1 MERAV
6 IEIFDHLRPDVTPY
20 IVQSKWVYDRNLP
33 VIEELQRRKIPF
45 SLLPDKKGWP
55 RLGMPKSLKE
65 FLGIVT
71 ALLSGNVT
79 LAKAMR
85 GKHALYSASLYGA
98 YFNYLAALYCRLTGK
113 RVIHHF
119 HDLRQSP
126 RPLRIWSWFV
136 TDFVHNTQF
145 GYRAIAVTHPH
156 IRRKHNVV
164 IPCMVDAQVS
174 SPPDPAVLETLHG
187 RRNLFFVGQVS
198 RHKGID
204 LLLEAFGLVAS
215 SHAEAM
221 LHIVGDCPNN
231 FREELERLCSDR
243 RVAGRVKY
251 WGYRPDAL
259 CLLQSAY
266 LYVHT
271 SPPSR
276 FQESFG
282 RSVVEAMALGVP
294 TVCFRS
300 GALQE
305 IVVDRETGLI
315 CEETPAALAAAIRK
329 MLDDEG
335 LRNRCGQ
342 RAADRY
348 RTLYSIDYV
357 RTRWLEFFLGIPA
370 ADQPCA
376 AVTTNPASS

>member
-6 IEIFDHLRPDVTPY
+6 IEIFDHLRPDVTPH
-20 IVQSKWVYDRNLP
+20 IVQSEWVHDRDLP
-33 VIEELQRRKIPF
+33 VIQELRRRKIPF

-55 RLGMPKSLKE
+55 RLGKPKSLKE
-65 FLGIVT
+65 FLRIVT
-71 ALLSGNVT
+71 SLLSGNFS
-79 LAKAMR
+79 LAKAMH
-85 GKHALYSASLYGA
+85 GKDALYSASLYGA

-119 HDLRQSP
+119 HDLYQSP
-126 RPLRIWSWFV
+126 LPLRIWSWFV

-145 GYRAIAVTHPH
+145 GYEAIIRTHPR

-164 IPCMVDAQVS
+164 IPCIVDVQVFS
-174 SPPDPAVLETLHG
+174 TRDAAVLETLH
-187 RRNLFFVGQVS
+187 RRHDLFFVGQVS

-215 SHAEAM
+215 SHPEAM

-231 FREELERLCSDR
+231 FREEFERLRSDH
-243 RVAGRVKY
+243 RVADRVKY
-251 WGYRPDAL
+251 WGYRPDVL
-259 CLLQSAY
+259 HLLESAY

-294 TVCFRS
+294 TVCFGS

-315 CEETPAALAAAIRK
+315 CEESPTALAGAIRK
-329 MLDDEG
+329 MLDDED
-335 LRNRCGQ
+335 LRNHCGE

-348 RTLYSIDYV
+348 RTLYSNDHV
-357 RTRWLEFFLGIPA
+357 RLHWLKFLLGVPA
-370 ADQPCA
+370 AAQPRIS
-376 AVTTNPASS
+376 VTTTPASD

>member
-20 IVQSKWVYDRNLP
+20 IVQSEWVHDRDLP
-33 VIEELQRRKIPF
+33 VIQELRRRKIPF
-45 SLLPDKKGWP
+45 SMLPDKKGWP
-55 RLGMPKSLKE
+55 RLGKPKSLKE

-71 ALLSGNVT
+71 SFLSGNFS

-85 GKHALYSASLYGA
+85 GKDALYSASLYGA

-119 HDLRQSP
+119 HDLHQSP

-145 GYRAIAVTHPH
+145 GYKTTAGTHPH

-164 IPCMVDAQVS
+164 IPCIVDAQVS
-174 SPPDPAVLETLHG
+174 SPRDPAVLETLHG

-215 SHAEAM
+215 SHPEAM

-231 FREELERLCSDR
+231 FREEFERLCGNCK
-243 RVAGRVKY
+243 VAGRVKY

-276 FQESFG
+276 FNESFG

-294 TVCFRS
+294 TACFRS

-315 CEETPAALAAAIRK
+315 CEESPAALADAIRE

-335 LRNRCGQ
+335 LRNRCGEH
-342 RAADRY
+342 AADRY
-348 RTLYSIDYV
+348 RKLYSNDHV
-357 RTRWLEFFLGIPA
+357 RMRWLEFFLGVPA
-370 ADQPCA
+370 VDQPCA
-376 AVTTNPASS
+376 AVTTSPASG